1 MGLHFRVDDGH
12 FENSIEEEKQALR
25 QIMRRRLAGLD
36 PSARRACSAGLI
48 EQLTALPIWQ
58 RARRVLLFA
67 PMPSE
72 PDMDRLWLGGH
83 LEDKECVYPRVVGH
97 GLALYRVDELE
108 ELRPAPPWN
117 LREPVP
123 HSSKRVSIEDVDL
136 MLVPGLAFD
145 ARGGRLGRGGGFY
158 DRLLATRQAGR
169 PYAVGVCF
177 EFQRQERLPLAPHD
191 ALLDGLIVG

>member
-1 MGLHFRVDDGH
+1 MRDDH
-12 FENSIEEEKQALR
+12 SEISVEEQKQALR
-25 QIMRRRLAGLD
+25 QVMRRLLAGLD
-36 PSARRACSAGLI
+36 PSARRAGSEGLI

-72 PDMDRLWLGGH
+72 PDIDRLWLGGH
-83 LEDKECVYPRVVGH
+83 LEGKECVYPRVAGH
-97 GLALYRVDELE
+97 ELALYRVDKLE
-108 ELRPAPPWN
+108 ELRPTPPWN

-123 HSSKRVSIEDVDL
+123 HSSKRVSIETVDL

-158 DRLLATRQAGR
+158 DRLLAARPAGG
-169 PYAVGVCF
+169 PLALGACF
-177 EFQRQERLPLAPHD
+177 EFQRQERLPLALHD
-191 ALLDGLIVG
+191 ALLDGLVVC